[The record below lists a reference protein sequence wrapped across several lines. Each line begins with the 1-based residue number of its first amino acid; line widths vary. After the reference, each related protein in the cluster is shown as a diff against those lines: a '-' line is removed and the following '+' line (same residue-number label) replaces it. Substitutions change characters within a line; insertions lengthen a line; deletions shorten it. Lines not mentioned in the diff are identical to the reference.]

1 MVFLGNILLDQSKS
15 ISEQS
20 KLVLPPDGS
29 IDAVACYNFLS
40 DIFDPLAMVII
51 FEKRKFLKLFGDE
64 LVNLDQL
71 NYKML
76 GLFYIVV

>member
-1 MVFLGNILLDQSKS
+1 MDQSKS
-15 ISEQS
+15 IPEQS